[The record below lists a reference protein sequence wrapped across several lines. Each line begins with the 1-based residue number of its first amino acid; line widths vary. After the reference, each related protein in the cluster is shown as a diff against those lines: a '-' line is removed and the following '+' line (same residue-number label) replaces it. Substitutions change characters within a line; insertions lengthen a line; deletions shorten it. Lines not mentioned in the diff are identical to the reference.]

1 MELQHVNL
9 KIFADDHTAVDATAC
24 IGLFHDWIRQN
35 ALDEL
40 LIDVADYRHVQ
51 QGPSVILIGLQAD
64 YCIDNTGGRYGLRYN
79 RKAACEGTNQDRFRQ
94 ALTSAA
100 RACRMIETQL
110 DGNPAPR
117 FSGQSLELL
126 INDRALAP
134 NTPET
139 HSACRP
145 EFETFLDSLYGAGQY
160 ELEAHDEP
168 RSRFGFTVRG
178 GGPLD
183 LDTLISEAN

>member
-9 KIFADDHTAVDATAC
+9 KIFADDQSTVDATAY

-40 LIDVADYRHVQ
+40 LIDVADYRHVP
-51 QGPSVILIGLQAD
+51 QGPSVILIGLEAD
-64 YCIDNTGGRYGLRYN
+64 YCIDNSGGRYGLRYN
-79 RKAACEGTNQDRFRQ
+79 RKAACAGTNQDRFRQ

-100 RACRMIETQL
+100 RACRMIESQL
-110 DGNPAPR
+110 EGNPSPT
-117 FSGQSLELL
+117 FSGQALELL

-139 HSACRP
+139 HTACRP
-145 EFETFLDSLYGAGQY
+145 EVETFLDSIYGTGQY
-160 ELEAHDEP
+160 ELAAYDEP

-178 GGPLD
+178 AAPLD